1 MASALIQCVTRTQA
15 GWITPGTGA
24 AWTASA
30 GCSAAWTL
38 IGSFA
43 LLCSTHLASG
53 CAGFEQANPA
63 HAKVTN
69 ALFVLA
75 HAVFGHAVLAH
86 VVLGHGVFRHR
97 VLGHRVLFHSV
108 FLHGVGLA
116 YAVFRHIVGESGRR
130 EGERET
136 DRRCGERQDGA
147 GSLHCVVL
155 LKGFGGA
162 FRGHPL

>member
-15 GWITPGTGA
+15 GWITPGPGA
-24 AWTASA
+24 ACTASA

-38 IGSFA
+38 IGSFVRLVKLNTFSIA
-43 LLCSTHLASG
+43 VCRVRASETG
-53 CAGFEQANPA
+53 TRESDY
-63 HAKVTN
+63 

-116 YAVFRHIVGESGRR
+116 HAVF
-130 EGERET
+130 
-136 DRRCGERQDGA
+136 
-147 GSLHCVVL
+147 
-155 LKGFGGA
+155 
-162 FRGHPL
+162 

>member
-15 GWITPGTGA
+15 GWITPGPGA
-24 AWTASA
+24 ACTASA

-38 IGSFA
+38 IGSFVRLVKLNTFSIA
-43 LLCSTHLASG
+43 VCRIRASEPG
-53 CAGFEQANPA
+53 TRESDY
-63 HAKVTN
+63 

-75 HAVFGHAVLAH
+75 HAVF
-86 VVLGHGVFRHR
+86 
-97 VLGHRVLFHSV
+97 
-108 FLHGVGLA
+108 LHGVGLA
-116 YAVFRHIVGESGRR
+116 HAVFRHIVGESGRR